1 MILNSLEL
9 LGFRS
14 YHAASCSFDPG
25 INVIAGLN
33 AQGKTN
39 LLEGVYYLSGAR
51 SFRTRVDKEL
61 IRLGEDS
68 ANLRGN
74 LLSGGREQLID
85 IYLSR
90 RERKKIFLN
99 GVKQKNAEA
108 LSGRFACVLFS
119 PEDLELVRGGPA
131 ERRKYMDL
139 AICQLR
145 PQYARTLGEFNKV
158 YAEKSRILKD
168 WRERP
173 DLLEVLDDY
182 SLRLARLGAA
192 LIRYRAAWCRKAGE
206 AAQRLHGEISGRD
219 ERLKAAYVTVSS
231 IDDPL
236 ELSQNELLDALLLHQ
251 EKHRQAELDSG
262 LCLSGAHKDDIRLE
276 IGGLPAGKYA
286 SQGQARTASL
296 ALKLAEWEL
305 ARSDLGESPVL
316 LLDDVLSELDALRQD
331 YVLNSIGG
339 GQVLITCCAS
349 EEVRRKTGGR
359 LIYVEGGALRECTST

>member
-1 MILNSLEL
+1 MILRRLEL
-9 LGFRS
+9 MGFRN
-14 YHAASCSFDPG
+14 YHSAACSFDPG
-25 INVIAGLN
+25 INVIAGPN

-51 SFRTRVDKEL
+51 SFRTRTDREL
-61 IRLGEDS
+61 IRLEEEE
-68 ANLRGN
+68 AAVRGDF
-74 LLSGGREQLID
+74 LSQEREQLVD

-99 GVKQKNAEA
+99 GVRLKNAA
-108 LSGRFACVLFS
+108 SLSGRFACVLFS
-119 PEDLELVRGGPA
+119 PGDLELVRGAPA
-131 ERRKYMDL
+131 ERRRFLDL

-145 PQYARTLGEFNKV
+145 PQYAQTLAEFQKA

-182 SLRLARLGAA
+182 SLSLARLGAT
-192 LIRYRAAWCRKAGE
+192 LIRYRAAWCRRAGE
-206 AAQRLHGEISGRD
+206 AAERLHSEISGRD
-219 ERLKAAYVTVSS
+219 EKLRVGYTTVSS
-231 IDDPL
+231 IEDPL
-236 ELSQNELLDALLLHQ
+236 DLSQAQLLEALLLHQ

-262 LCLSGAHKDDIRLE
+262 LCLSGAHKDDLKLE
-276 IGGLPAGKYA
+276 IGGLPAGKYG
-286 SQGQARTASL
+286 SQGQARTAAL

-305 ARSDLGESPVL
+305 ARSDLGEAPVL
-316 LLDDVLSELDALRQD
+316 LLDDVLSELDGLRQD

-349 EEVRRKTGGR
+349 EEVRRKTGGK
-359 LIYVEGGALRECTST
+359 LIYVEGGRLRECTSI

>member
-9 LGFRS
+9 MGFRS

-25 INVIAGLN
+25 VNVIAGLN

-39 LLEGVYYLSGAR
+39 LLEGVYYLAGAR
-51 SFRTRVDKEL
+51 SFRTRTDREL
-61 IRLGEDS
+61 IRMGEDQAS
-68 ANLRGN
+68 VRGK
-74 LLSGGREQLID
+74 LISGDREQLID

-90 RERKKIFLN
+90 RERKKVFIN
-99 GVKQKNAEA
+99 GVKQKNTSS

-119 PEDLELVRGGPA
+119 PEDLGLVRGSPA
-131 ERRKYMDL
+131 ERRRFLDL
-139 AICQLR
+139 AISQLR
-145 PQYARTLGEFNKV
+145 PQYAQTLGEFTRV
-158 YAEKSRILKD
+158 YGEKSRILKD

-182 SLRLARLGAA
+182 SLSMARLGAV
-192 LIRYRAAWCRKAGE
+192 LIRYRAAWCRRAGE
-206 AAQRLHGEISGRD
+206 AAERLHAEISGR
-219 ERLKAAYVTVSS
+219 EEKLRVGYTTVSS
-231 IDDPL
+231 IEDPL
-236 ELSQNELLDALLLHQ
+236 EMNQSQLLEALLLHQ

-262 LCLSGAHKDDIRLE
+262 PCLSGAHKDDIALS

-305 ARSDLGESPVL
+305 AKSDLGEAPVL
-316 LLDDVLSELDALRQD
+316 LLDDVLSELDQVRQD

-359 LIYVEGGALRECTST
+359 LIYVEGGALRECTSI